1 MNADYQ
7 VKIDGFQYSPF
18 RSVRDRHR
26 GGRMLFIK
34 EVVINL

>member
-1 MNADYQ
+1 MNADSL

-18 RSVRDRHR
+18 QRVRDRHMGR
-26 GGRMLFIK
+26 RMLFIK